1 MIKPWKIVIFY
12 RKVLADLAIWE
23 PQTFEAI
30 VRIGR
35 ERAVNDN
42 IDGVKERSSTDNRV
56 YLNDKSGGSH

>member
-1 MIKPWKIVIFY
+1 M
-12 RKVLADLAIWE
+12 ADLAIWE

-42 IDGVKERSSTDNRV
+42 LDGVKERHSTDNRV
-56 YLNDKSGGSH
+56 YLNNNESESK

>member
-1 MIKPWKIVIFY
+1 MTLFLVASS
-12 RKVLADLAIWE
+12 KVLADLAIWE

-42 IDGVKERSSTDNRV
+42 MDGVKERSTTDNRV
-56 YLNDKSGGSH
+56 YLSDESSSGSN

>member
-1 MIKPWKIVIFY
+1 MSS
-12 RKVLADLAIWE
+12 KVLADLAIWE

-42 IDGVKERSSTDNRV
+42 IDGVKERHSTDNRV
-56 YLNDKSGGSH
+56 YLNKTSDSS